1 MLGIFYICYVSA
13 LVYIIITPKYFLRHI
28 SELFVDKV
36 CNLDLVALFLKT
48 KSCKCKLRLSAIA
61 VAMTLDISNWTK
73 QLHKSL

>member
-1 MLGIFYICYVSA
+1 MLGIFCICYVSA
-13 LVYIIITPKYFLRHI
+13 LVYITPKYFLRHI

-48 KSCKCKLRLSAIA
+48 KSCKCKLCLSAIA